1 MDKYILYTSKLNTS
15 IYRRNKMKADECIFF
30 QLAKL
35 SQTATRTWGQK
46 VSELDITATQA
57 MVIRFLYDEDGVTS
71 IELGKKTELDSSTMT
86 GILDRL
92 ESAGLIARKDNLD
105 DRRSIRIFLTD
116 KGKATGKE
124 VAARMETANNEFY
137 KRMKKEDAKELRRII
152 SLIRNP

>member
-1 MDKYILYTSKLNTS
+1 
-15 IYRRNKMKADECIFF
+15 MKADECIFF

-92 ESAGLIARKDNLD
+92 ETAGLIARKDNLD
-105 DRRSIRIFLTD
+105 YRRSIRIFLTD
-116 KGKATGKE
+116 KGKVTGKE
-124 VAARMETANNEFY
+124 VSARMETANNEFY
-137 KRMKKEDAKELRRII
+137 KRMKKEDEKELRRII

>member
-1 MDKYILYTSKLNTS
+1 
-15 IYRRNKMKADECIFF
+15 MKANECIFF

-46 VSELDITATQA
+46 VSDLNITATQA
-57 MVIRFLYDEDGVTS
+57 MVIRFLYDEEGVTS

-92 ESAGLIARKDNLD
+92 ETAGLIARKDNLD

-124 VAARMETANNEFY
+124 VAARMETANNEFF
-137 KRMKKEDAKELRRII
+137 KRMKKEDEKELRRII

>member
-1 MDKYILYTSKLNTS
+1 MGET
-15 IYRRNKMKADECIFF
+15 KMKADECIFF

-35 SQTATRTWGQK
+35 SQLATRTWGQS
-46 VSELDITATQA
+46 VSDLDITATQA

-92 ESAGLIARKDNLD
+92 ETAGLIARKDNLD

-116 KGKATGKE
+116 KGKITGKE
-124 VAARMETANNEFY
+124 VAERMETANADFLKCLKKGAEKEF
-137 KRMKKEDAKELRRII
+137 RRLTG
-152 SLIRNP
+152 LIRKQ